1 MKTGYVVGRVWATKR
16 LGELPSGALL
26 EIDLEAA
33 ASGGGGGGA
42 GERLVAFDP
51 LGCGEGERVLVTQ
64 GSVAK
69 GWFPGAN
76 AVVDALVVGSLDP
89 TGETA
94 GEAAGETKAPPKAK
108 TKKA

>member
-26 EIDLEAA
+26 EIDLETL
-33 ASGGGGGGA
+33 GGGA
-42 GERLVAFDP
+42 GERVVAFDP

-69 GWFPGAN
+69 GWFKEGT

-94 GEAAGETKAPPKAK
+94 GEAKASPKAK
-108 TKKA
+108 TKKT

>member
-16 LGELPSGALL
+16 LGEMPSGALL
-26 EIDLEAA
+26 EIDLETA
-33 ASGGGGGGA
+33 GGGGGGA

-69 GWFPGAN
+69 GWFQDGS
-76 AVVDALVVGSLDP
+76 AVIDALVVGSLDP
-89 TGETA
+89 TD
-94 GEAAGETKAPPKAK
+94 EAKASPKSK
-108 TKKA
+108 SKKA

>member
-16 LGELPSGALL
+16 LSELPSGALL
-26 EIDLEAA
+26 EIDLEAL
-33 ASGGGGGGA
+33 SGGT
-42 GERLVAFDP
+42 GERVVAFDP

-69 GWFPGAN
+69 GWFKDGS

-94 GEAAGETKAPPKAK
+94 GGAKAPSKAK
-108 TKKA
+108 AKKA

>member
-26 EIDLEAA
+26 EIDLETL
-33 ASGGGGGGA
+33 GGGA
-42 GERLVAFDP
+42 GERVVAFDP

-69 GWFPGAN
+69 GWFKEGT

-94 GEAAGETKAPPKAK
+94 GEAKASPKAPPKAK
-108 TKKA
+108 TKKT

>member
-26 EIDLEAA
+26 EIDLETL
-33 ASGGGGGGA
+33 GGA
-42 GERLVAFDP
+42 GERVVAFDP

-69 GWFPGAN
+69 GWFKEGT

-94 GEAAGETKAPPKAK
+94 GEAKAPPKAPPKAK
-108 TKKA
+108 TKKT

>member
-33 ASGGGGGGA
+33 SGGGGGGGA
-42 GERLVAFDP
+42 GERLIAFDP

-64 GSVAK
+64 GPVAK
-69 GWFPGAN
+69 GWFQDAN

-89 TGETA
+89 TGESA
-94 GEAAGETKAPPKAK
+94 GEAKAPPKAK

>member
-26 EIDLEAA
+26 EIDLED
-33 ASGGGGGGA
+33 ASGGGKGG

-69 GWFPGAN
+69 GWFPDGS

-94 GEAAGETKAPPKAK
+94 GKGKTSPKSKARKA
-108 TKKA
+108 

>member
-16 LGELPSGALL
+16 LGEMPSGALL

-33 ASGGGGGGA
+33 GGGDGGGRGA

-69 GWFPGAN
+69 GWFQEGN

-89 TGETA
+89 TGESA
-94 GEAAGETKAPPKAK
+94 GEAKASPKSK
-108 TKKA
+108 SKKA

>member
-33 ASGGGGGGA
+33 DGGGA

-69 GWFPGAN
+69 GWFKDGN

-89 TGETA
+89 TGE
-94 GEAAGETKAPPKAK
+94 GAAKASPKTRAK
-108 TKKA
+108 KS

>member
-26 EIDLEAA
+26 EIDLEE
-33 ASGGGGGGA
+33 ASGDGGGDGGG

-69 GWFPGAN
+69 GWFQDGK

-89 TGETA
+89 TGEA
-94 GEAAGETKAPPKAK
+94 KAAPKNK
-108 TKKA
+108 SKKA

>member
-16 LGELPSGALL
+16 LGEMPSGALL
-26 EIDLEAA
+26 EIDLESAG
-33 ASGGGGGGA
+33 GGGGGGA

-69 GWFPGAN
+69 GWFQEGN
-76 AVVDALVVGSLDP
+76 AVIDALVVGSLDP
-89 TGETA
+89 TGEA
-94 GEAAGETKAPPKAK
+94 KASPKSK
-108 TKKA
+108 SKKA

>member
-1 MKTGYVVGRVWATKR
+1 MKTGYVVGRVWSTKR

-26 EIDLEAA
+26 EIDLEAV
-33 ASGGGGGGA
+33 GGGGGGA

-64 GSVAK
+64 GPVAK
-69 GWFPGAN
+69 GWFQDAN

-89 TGETA
+89 TGEA
-94 GEAAGETKAPPKAK
+94 KAPPKAK
-108 TKKA
+108 SKKA

>member
-33 ASGGGGGGA
+33 ASGGGGGGGA

-51 LGCGEGERVLVTQ
+51 LGCGDDLRRDG
-64 GSVAK
+64 
-69 GWFPGAN
+69 
-76 AVVDALVVGSLDP
+76 D
-89 TGETA
+89 
-94 GEAAGETKAPPKAK
+94 
-108 TKKA
+108 

>member
-26 EIDLEAA
+26 EIDLEAI
-33 ASGGGGGGA
+33 GGGA

-69 GWFPGAN
+69 GWFQDGN
-76 AVVDALVVGSLDP
+76 AVVDALSDYGIDHMDMPATPERIWRVVNGQGD
-89 TGETA
+89 
-94 GEAAGETKAPPKAK
+94 
-108 TKKA
+108 